1 MADDFGDKTEAPTPR
16 RLQESRDE
24 GNVVR
29 SIDLTTGVLLVGGVL
44 LLSMF
49 GTQLM
54 FQMKYILA
62 TMLHSSIS
70 ENPASPADVGHLVVA
85 TLARG
90 GRMIAPIAIGIVGLA
105 LSVGMLQSG
114 FMLTAKPLMPQFS
127 RISPM
132 KGLQQIFSLR
142 GAVKLLMS
150 LLKVG
155 AVIVAAAMCINDDL
169 PRMLSLVR
177 LNAEPL
183 IAASASMIWWL
194 ALKIAIL
201 LLALGVI
208 DYAYQKWQ
216 FISDLKMTKQ
226 EIKEEY
232 KRMEGDPLIKQ
243 RRAKVAR
250 QLALQRL
257 KRDVPKAQVVISNPT
272 HFAVALQ
279 YESGE
284 MEAPKVV
291 AKGADFLALR
301 IRELAMRHG
310 VPIVQRPP
318 LARSLYKNV
327 EVGQQI
333 PAEHYTAVAEI
344 LAYVYR
350 LSGRKSA

>member
-1 MADDFGDKTEAPTPR
+1 MADDFGDKTEAPTSR
-16 RLQESRDE
+16 RLQESREE

-29 SIDLTTGVLLVGGVL
+29 SVDLTTGVILVGSVL
-44 LLSMF
+44 LLSLF
-49 GTQLM
+49 GTQLL
-54 FQMKYILA
+54 FQMKHILA

-70 ENPASPADVGHLVVA
+70 DEPTSPADVGHLVVT

-90 GRMIAPIAIGIVGLA
+90 GQMIAPIAIGIVGLT
-105 LSVGMLQSG
+105 LTIGMLQSG
-114 FMLTAKPLMPQFS
+114 FLLTGKPLMPQLS
-127 RISPM
+127 RLSPF

-155 AVIVAAAMCINDDL
+155 AVITAAAMYISDDL

-177 LNAEPL
+177 LSAEPL
-183 IAASASMIWWL
+183 LAASADMIWWL
-194 ALKIAIL
+194 ALKVAIL
-201 LLALGVI
+201 LLVLGII

-216 FISDLKMTKQ
+216 FVSDLKMTKQ

-243 RRAKVAR
+243 RRAKIAR
-250 QLALQRL
+250 QLMLQRL

-272 HFAVALQ
+272 HFAIALQ

-301 IRELAMRHG
+301 IRQLAMEHG
-310 VPIVQRPP
+310 IPIVQRPP
-318 LARSLYKNV
+318 LARALYKNV

-333 PAEHYTAVAEI
+333 PAEHYSAVAEI